1 VTSVAGAG
9 DGLALSVHGPAGVI
23 DLVVPP
29 GASASDVALEYAEQS
44 GLGSVPLLHDRLGA
58 ALSPQV
64 PLADAGV
71 DSGDL
76 LVATTSVPRAAP
88 GGTREGVT
96 RAHRA
101 AAPGALSALWFSVAV
116 AAAALSGWFAARTTS
131 APLHQVTVGVLVAG
145 AVVGVLPVGR
155 FAAHRAVAAPVFAGA
170 AAFAVA
176 WDPHPERLPTVL
188 GVAALAAAVVAAVA
202 RALDRRMEEALRVWI
217 SVGVACFL
225 VTAAAAL
232 LGFPPQVAW
241 AVLLLAA
248 MLAARFVPGFAVDVP
263 DHLLL
268 DLDRLAVT
276 AWSAR
281 ERPSGRRGR
290 AVVPVAAV
298 AAVAQ
303 RGTRTVTA
311 SSAAILVVAA
321 FSAPLLLATATLPID
336 RVGARCLVLFCGAG
350 LLLAGRSYRHA
361 AARALLRAAGL
372 VCWGVLAVAVLPAA
386 SGQTGALVAMAA
398 IGVALLLVV
407 VAVATGRGWRSAWWS
422 RRAEVAEALCGSAAV
437 ATLLVAAGV
446 FRSLWE
452 SVHLD
457 V

>member
-1 VTSVAGAG
+1 MASVAGAG
-9 DGLALSVHGPAGVI
+9 DGLALSVHGPVGVL
-23 DLVVPP
+23 DLIVPS
-29 GASASDVALEYAEQS
+29 GASASDVAHEYARQS
-44 GLGSVPLLHDRLGA
+44 GLGVVPLLYDRLGGPLPA
-58 ALSPQV
+58 EVALV
-64 PLADAGV
+64 DAGV
-71 DSGDL
+71 GSGDL
-76 LVATTSVPRAAP
+76 LVATTSVHRPVPGATPPASARPRPA
-88 GGTREGVT
+88 E
-96 RAHRA
+96 
-101 AAPGALSALWFSVAV
+101 PGALSVLWFCT
-116 AAAALSGWFAARTTS
+116 AAATAVLAGWFAAHTS
-131 APLHQVTVGVLVAG
+131 SSGLHLLTVDLLAAA

-155 FAAHRAVAAPVFAGA
+155 LAAHRAVAAPVFAGA

-176 WDPHPERLPTVL
+176 WDPHPDRLPTVL
-188 GVAALAAAVVAAVA
+188 GVSALVAAVVAAVA

-232 LGFPPQVAW
+232 LGLAPQVAW

-268 DLDRLAVT
+268 DLERLAVT

-281 ERPSGRRGR
+281 DRPAGRRGR
-290 AVVPVAAV
+290 AVVPQAAV
-298 AAVAQ
+298 AAVAA
-303 RGTRTVTA
+303 RGTRIVTA
-311 SSAAILVVAA
+311 YTVAILAVVAL
-321 FSAPLLLATATLPID
+321 SAPLLLATATLPVD
-336 RVGARCLVLFCGAG
+336 RIGARCLVLFCGGG
-350 LLLAGRSYRHA
+350 LLLAGRSYRHTV
-361 AARALLRAAGL
+361 ARALLRAAGL
-372 VCWGVLAVAVLPAA
+372 VCWAVLALAVLPTV
-386 SGQTGALVAMAA
+386 SGQAGALVAIGA
-398 IGVALLLVV
+398 IGVAVLLVV

-422 RRAEVAEALCGSAAV
+422 RRAEVAEGLCGSAAV